1 MAHSHGQAAGPR
13 SAHGIEQTQRFPG
26 RSNPYLDRRTGSAS
40 AAPPATDFEPSPAL
54 SPEEAS
60 PFPRG
65 DRNIA
70 RAPLLTPVP
79 SISNSPQTSLHDHSG
94 NVPSPVTIVPSPSS
108 HLVNKVPLVNKDS
121 NDKRIRLPIPDK
133 LHISHAELVWL
144 DGHPIIVQWK
154 TERAGSLKV
163 IYGCK
168 SCRWTELAFDTILRH
183 VLDAHYPA
191 STRRPVKCSCGVH
204 FADDQ
209 ALEQHRSYDHYADKE
224 LKTINK
230 SNLPELTDQAQLI
243 KKLEPPLQNLFAY
256 RSGDNKAAK
265 ARMLNWIAS
274 QRNDS
279 FPGLFFRRSQK
290 ETKNGVQRRANSSL
304 IMVCC
309 PCGAPR
315 FDMRQMG
322 IHILAA
328 HIKKPGFCCT
338 KCRSGFNAKDNLTR
352 HLKKVHPGSS
362 SEQVGGKPEQDAEVN
377 QMDVD
382 DPETEQNPAEQDLSE
397 QELSPSDHYDPM
409 DQTTTLSS
417 DPQVHVGTRRP
428 GHFEHTPTEEPSH
441 QTNVSDPPVHSRRVS
456 SGEQPTTD
464 DQLSQHLRAVT
475 SSWTQE
481 EMSYACSLAPA
492 HLRTDPLW
500 QRSGQLHQV
509 LLIMVA
515 LGAEQLRAAIRP
527 RLPLVVDSASMNNQ
541 IMGPNSQPSQ
551 NGASTVNIPRHLM
564 SHLPPRLDNL
574 NLQTNFRTFNTPL
587 GPSTSGFQGNVI
599 PAYPGDSESM
609 TAQATNG
616 PAWNSMGSMADMQP
630 NNESSR
636 TSHRQDVSEGSHF
649 DPIFDY
655 ITFPPMS
662 PHPPTISQTTFF
674 GSSLVNRDRLM
685 DRNDGH
691 EGWISPSLR

>member
-1 MAHSHGQAAGPR
+1 MAHSHGQAAGPQ

-26 RSNPYLDRRTGSAS
+26 SSNPYLDRRTGSAS
-40 AAPPATDFEPSPAL
+40 AAPPATDFEPSPAP

-65 DRNIA
+65 DRNIS

-94 NVPSPVTIVPSPSS
+94 NVPPPLTIVPSPSS
-108 HLVNKVPLVNKDS
+108 HPVDTVPLINKDS
-121 NDKRIRLPIPDK
+121 NDKRIRVSIPHT

-154 TERAGSLKV
+154 PERVGSPKV

-168 SCRWTELAFDTILRH
+168 SCRWTELALDTILRH

-204 FADDQ
+204 FTDDQ
-209 ALEQHRSYDHYADKE
+209 ALEQHRNYDHYANQE

-230 SNLPELTDQAQLI
+230 SNLPDLTVEAQLI
-243 KKLEPPLQNLFAY
+243 KKLEPPLQNLFTY

-274 QRNDS
+274 KRNDS

-338 KCRSGFNAKDNLTR
+338 KCRAGFNAKDNLTR
-352 HLKKVHPGSS
+352 HLKKVHRGSS
-362 SEQVGGKPEQDAEVN
+362 SEQAGDKPEQDAEAN

-382 DPETEQNPAEQDLSE
+382 DPEMEQNPAEQGLSE
-397 QELSPSDHYDPM
+397 QELSPLDHHDPM
-409 DQTTTLSS
+409 DHTTTLSP
-417 DPQVHVGTRRP
+417 DPQIHAWTRRP
-428 GHFEHTPTEEPSH
+428 GHFEHTPAEEPFH
-441 QTNVSDPPVHSRRVS
+441 QRNMSDPPAHLRRVS
-456 SGEQPTTD
+456 GGEQPTAD
-464 DQLSQHLRAVT
+464 DQISQHLRAVT
-475 SSWTQE
+475 ASWTQE
-481 EMSYACSLAPA
+481 DISYACSLAPT
-492 HLRTDPLW
+492 HLRTNPLW
-500 QRSGQLHQV
+500 QRGQLHQV

-515 LGAEQLRAAIRP
+515 LGAEQLGAVIRL
-527 RLPLVVDSASMNNQ
+527 RSPLIVDSASTNNQ
-541 IMGPNSQPSQ
+541 IMGPNLQPSQ
-551 NGASTVNIPRHLM
+551 NGASTVNIPQHSM
-564 SHLPPRLDNL
+564 SHLPPRWDNL

-599 PAYPGDSESM
+599 PAYPGDSESI
-609 TAQATNG
+609 TAQVTNG
-616 PAWNSMGSMADMQP
+616 PAWNSMGSMPNMQP

-636 TSHRQDVSEGSHF
+636 ASHHQDGLEWSPF
-649 DPIFDY
+649 DPFSSY
-655 ITFPPMS
+655 ITLS
-662 PHPPTISQTTFF
+662 P
-674 GSSLVNRDRLM
+674 
-685 DRNDGH
+685 
-691 EGWISPSLR
+691 